1 MHTHTHTLSHTHTH
15 THTHTH
21 MLARMQGL
29 LRADPA
35 SLKPTDILREAGINF
50 DPVASTTE
58 GFTGGS
64 SAGVR
69 KSNFYEN

>member
-1 MHTHTHTLSHTHTH
+1 MHTHTHTRHAHAH
-15 THTHTH
+15 AHAHDTH
-21 MLARMQGL
+21 MHARMQGL